1 VPDWCW
7 FLIGGSVALAALP
20 LSAYYGAVA
29 HYRTKFLEQI
39 VRIFEEKPL
48 FVVPRGTPSAEA
60 EEVRFTT
67 PSGLTLRGCYLKA
80 TGRRRG
86 VILFGLEFG
95 SDRWSSVQYCEKLRH
110 AGYDVFAYEPRN
122 QGESDRDPGY
132 APLQWIT
139 DRDLDDARAA
149 VAYLKAR
156 PDADSRG
163 LGIFGISKGGC
174 LAILLAAEDPLV
186 RCVVTDGAYDTYLT
200 MVPYMRRWVSIY
212 SPRKKLQ
219 AICPD
224 FFFGAIGMGGIRE
237 SAVRR
242 NVEFLWVGTAA
253 RSVTV
258 PVFMIHGEAD
268 TYIKP
273 DMAKAL
279 FRRVRTPEKQ
289 LWLVPKAKHNQAP
302 HIAPQ
307 EYHKR
312 LVDFFDDHLGD
323 LTIRFPQ
330 KTTATPVVAPAPV
343 PADALV
349 DEAAVLETAP
359 ANRLTR
365 A

>member
-1 VPDWCW
+1 MPEWCW
-7 FLIGGSVALAALP
+7 YLIGGSATFTALIAAG
-20 LSAYYGAVA
+20 YYGAVY
-29 HYRTKFLEQI
+29 HYRHKFLEQI

-48 FVVPRGTPSAEA
+48 FIIPRGTPNADA

-67 PSGLTLRGCYLKA
+67 PRGLKLRGCYLKGL
-80 TGRRRG
+80 GRRRG

-95 SDRWSSVQYCEKLRH
+95 SDRWSSIQYCEKLRS

-149 VAYLKAR
+149 VAYLKSR
-156 PDADSRG
+156 SDADSRG
-163 LGIFGISKGGC
+163 LGVFGISKGGC
-174 LAILLAAEDPLV
+174 LAILLAAEDPTV

-219 AICPD
+219 KLCPD
-224 FFFGAIGMGGIRE
+224 RFYGDIGMGGIRE
-237 SAVRR
+237 AAARR

-253 RSVTV
+253 RRVTV

-302 HIAPQ
+302 QIAPE

-323 LTIRFPQ
+323 IRSPQ
-330 KTTATPVVAPAPV
+330 KSTAVPMPVSVDPNTPV
-343 PADALV
+343 PAEIPSESV
-349 DEAAVLETAP
+349 VTP
-359 ANRLTR
+359 GPRLTR

>member
-1 VPDWCW
+1 MPDWCW
-7 FLIGGSVALAALP
+7 LLIGASVGLSASVAGV
-20 LSAYYGAVA
+20 YYWGVF
-29 HYRTKFLEQI
+29 HYRHKFLEQI

-48 FVVPRGTPSAEA
+48 FVIPRGTATDEA
-60 EEVRFTT
+60 EEVSFATS
-67 PSGLTLRGCYLKA
+67 SGLRLRGCYLR
-80 TGRRRG
+80 TPVQRRG

-95 SDRWSSVQYCEKLRH
+95 SDRWSSVQYCEKLR
-110 AGYDVFAYEPRN
+110 ASGYDVFAYEPRN
-122 QGESDRDPGY
+122 QGASERDPNY

-149 VAYLKAR
+149 VAYLKSR

-163 LGIFGISKGGC
+163 LGIFGISKGGG
-174 LAILLAAEDPLV
+174 LAMLLAAEDPAV

-219 AICPD
+219 KLCPD
-224 FFFGAIGMGGIRE
+224 CFYGDIGMAGINAVAERRE
-237 SAVRR
+237 
-242 NVEFLWVGTAA
+242 VEYLWVCTAA
-253 RSVTV
+253 RRVTV

-279 FRRVRTPEKQ
+279 FRRIRTPEKQ
-289 LWLVPKAKHNQAP
+289 LWMVPKAKHNQAP
-302 HIAPQ
+302 HIAPV

-323 LTIRFPQ
+323 IRVPQ
-330 KTTATPVVAPAPV
+330 KPIVAPVEAP
-343 PADALV
+343 
-349 DEAAVLETAP
+349 TAIP
-359 ANRLTR
+359 SGAPIPRLTR

>member
-1 VPDWCW
+1 MPDWCW
-7 FLIGGSVALAALP
+7 LLIGGIAVPTVLLV
-20 LSAYYGAVA
+20 SAYYWAVF
-29 HYRTKFLEQI
+29 HYRHKFIEQI

-48 FVVPRGTPSAEA
+48 FIVPRGKPGADAED
-60 EEVRFTT
+60 VRFTT
-67 PSGLTLRGCYLKA
+67 PDGLSLQGCYLKGLG
-80 TGRRRG
+80 TRRG
-86 VILFGLEFG
+86 VLLFGLEFG
-95 SDRWSSVQYCEKLRH
+95 SDRWSSIQYCAKLRA
-110 AGYDVFAYEPRN
+110 AGYDIFAYEPRN
-122 QGESDRDPGY
+122 QGESDRDSTY
-132 APLQWIT
+132 APLQWVT
-139 DRDLDDARAA
+139 AHDMDDARAA
-149 VAYLKAR
+149 LSYLKAR

-163 LGIFGISKGGC
+163 LGVFGISKGGC
-174 LAILLAAEDPLV
+174 LAILLAAEDPTI

-212 SPRKKLQ
+212 SHRKKLQ
-219 AICPD
+219 KLCPD
-224 FFFGAIGMGGIRE
+224 RFYGDIGMGGIRE
-237 SAVRR
+237 AAKRR

-253 RSVTV
+253 RAVTV

-302 HIAPQ
+302 QIAPD

-323 LTIRFPQ
+323 IRSPQ
-330 KTTATPVVAPAPV
+330 KPTLVPV
-343 PADALV
+343 PITVEAKPSDAPSESV
-349 DEAAVLETAP
+349 VTP
-359 ANRLTR
+359 GPRLTR

>member
-1 VPDWCW
+1 MPDWCW
-7 FLIGGSVALAALP
+7 FLIGGFAGLTALLVA
-20 LSAYYGAVA
+20 AYYWAVF
-29 HYRTKFLEQI
+29 HYRRKFLEQI

-48 FVVPRGTPSAEA
+48 FIIPRGTPNPDAED
-60 EEVRFTT
+60 VRFTT
-67 PSGLTLRGCYLKA
+67 PQGLGLSGCYLK
-80 TGRRRG
+80 GHGQRRG

-95 SDRWSSVQYCEKLRH
+95 SDRWSSIQYCEKLRS

-122 QGESDRDPGY
+122 QGESDRDPNY

-139 DRDLDDARAA
+139 SRDLDDARAA
-149 VAYLKAR
+149 VVYLKSR

-163 LGIFGISKGGC
+163 LGVFGISKGGC
-174 LAILLAAEDPLV
+174 LAILLAAEDPTI

-219 AICPD
+219 KLCPD
-224 FFFGAIGMGGIRE
+224 RFYGDIGMGGIRE
-237 SAVRR
+237 AAKRR

-273 DMAKAL
+273 VMAKAL

-302 HIAPQ
+302 QIAPE

-323 LTIRFPQ
+323 IRSPQ
-330 KTTATPVVAPAPV
+330 KPTAVPVTADANTPV
-343 PADALV
+343 PADAPS
-349 DEAAVLETAP
+349 EAVATPVP
-359 ANRLTR
+359 RLTR